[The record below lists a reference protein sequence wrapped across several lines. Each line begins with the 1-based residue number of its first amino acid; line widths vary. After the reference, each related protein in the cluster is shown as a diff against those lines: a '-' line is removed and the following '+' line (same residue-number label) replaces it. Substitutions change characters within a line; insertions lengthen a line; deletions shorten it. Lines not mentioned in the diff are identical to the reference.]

1 MYNLE
6 DILNDLENV
15 GDNEGKGEHI
25 ITFYSYLLD
34 MYLYDLKEH
43 NKEFYTY
50 MVSAI
55 DSAKNI
61 ELDNNHILFRWSNNE
76 HETTF
81 QPTETL
87 YYFHI
92 EQAREYT
99 INTLKDIIISYD
111 SSIDFNKP
119 LNLE

>member
-1 MYNLE
+1 
-6 DILNDLENV
+6 
-15 GDNEGKGEHI
+15 
-25 ITFYSYLLD
+25 
-34 MYLYDLKEH
+34 MYLYDLNEH
-43 NKEFYTY
+43 NKDFYTY

-61 ELDNNHILFRWSNNE
+61 ELDNNHILYRWNNNE

-87 YYFHI
+87 YHFHI

-111 SSIDFNKP
+111 NSTDFNKP